1 MKPTKAH
8 EYLEKKNL
16 KLLNWIMNES
26 HSLSDEEAKMPIHF
40 YGEYFYF
47 FAKNADLRHGFEV
60 AFIDDDRKKYVDES
74 NFKDKY
80 SVDLMVFI
88 SEWTT
93 KIWTKIDGFIGFD
106 NVKIVFDDEV
116 KQYFKE

>member
-1 MKPTKAH
+1 MNPTKTH

-16 KLLNWIMNES
+16 KLLNWIMNDS
-26 HSLSDEEAKMPIHF
+26 HRLSDEEAKMPIHF

-47 FAKNADLRHGFEV
+47 FAKSADLSRGFEV
-60 AFIDDDRKKYVDES
+60 SFIDNERQSYVNES

-80 SVDLMVFI
+80 SIDLMEFI

-106 NVKIVFDDEV
+106 NVKISFDSDV
-116 KQYFKE
+116 KDYFKE